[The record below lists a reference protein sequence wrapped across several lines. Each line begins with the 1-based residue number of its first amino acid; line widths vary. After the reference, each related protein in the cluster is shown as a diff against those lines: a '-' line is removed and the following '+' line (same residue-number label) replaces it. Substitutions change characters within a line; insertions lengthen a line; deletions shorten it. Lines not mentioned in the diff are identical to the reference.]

1 MLMKCSGHY
10 FLIPAEGGL
19 AAAIYETS
27 VLCPGL
33 FQTHDNAAA
42 AVAPDRQNTP
52 LQAQMEH

>member
-1 MLMKCSGHY
+1 MKCSGHY
-10 FLIPAEGGL
+10 HLIPAEGVL

-42 AVAPDRQNTP
+42 ALAPDRQNAP